1 MSGLGTIINVSAIAL
16 AGILGSLF
24 GKALKASVQ
33 KTLMAATGLCVL
45 FLGVTGAMEQMLT
58 IQQGKLVSGG
68 SMIIIGCFT
77 LGTLIGSWLDIE
89 IRLEQFGGWLKIKT
103 GSQQDGGF
111 VGAFVDATL
120 TVCIGAMA
128 VVGSIE
134 DGLSGD
140 YSLLAAKVVLDFII
154 IFVMTSAMGRGCGFS
169 AIPVGIFQGTITLLA
184 RLLSPVMTDTALSYL
199 SMTGSML
206 IFCVGVNLIW
216 GKKFS
221 VANMLP
227 TLIFAVIAAAIWPV

>member
-140 YSLLAAKVVLDFII
+140 YSLLAAKAVLDFII

>member
-1 MSGLGTIINVSAIAL
+1 MGRKAPANADIA
-16 AGILGSLF
+16 
-24 GKALKASVQ
+24 
-33 KTLMAATGLCVL
+33 
-45 FLGVTGAMEQMLT
+45 
-58 IQQGKLVSGG
+58 QGKLVSGG
-68 SMIIIGCFT
+68 SIIVIGCFT

-89 IRLEQFGGWLKIKT
+89 SRLEQFGGWLKIKT

-111 VGAFVDATL
+111 VWAFVDATL

-134 DGLSGD
+134 DGLNGN
-140 YSLLAAKVVLDFII
+140 YSLLAAKAVLDFII
-154 IFVMTSAMGRGCGFS
+154 IFVMTSSMGRGCAFS

-199 SMTGSML
+199 SMTGSMM
-206 IFCVGVNLIW
+206 IFCLGVNLIW
-216 GKKFS
+216 DKKFS

-227 TLIFAVIAAAIWPV
+227 TLIFAVIAAAIWPA

>member
-45 FLGVTGAMEQMLT
+45 FLGVTGAMEQMLA

-140 YSLLAAKVVLDFII
+140 YSLLAAKAVLDFII

>member
-1 MSGLGTIINVSAIAL
+1 MGRKAPANADIA
-16 AGILGSLF
+16 
-24 GKALKASVQ
+24 
-33 KTLMAATGLCVL
+33 
-45 FLGVTGAMEQMLT
+45 
-58 IQQGKLVSGG
+58 QGKLVSGG
-68 SMIIIGCFT
+68 SIIVIGCFT

-89 IRLEQFGGWLKIKT
+89 SRLEQFGGWLKIKT

-134 DGLSGD
+134 DGLNGN
-140 YSLLAAKVVLDFII
+140 YSLLAAKAVLDFII
-154 IFVMTSAMGRGCGFS
+154 IFVMTSSMGRGCAFS

-199 SMTGSML
+199 SMTGSMM
-206 IFCVGVNLIW
+206 IFCLGVNLIW
-216 GKKFS
+216 DKKFS

-227 TLIFAVIAAAIWPV
+227 TLIFAVIAAAIWPA

>member
-1 MSGLGTIINVSAIAL
+1 
-16 AGILGSLF
+16 
-24 GKALKASVQ
+24 
-33 KTLMAATGLCVL
+33 
-45 FLGVTGAMEQMLT
+45 MLT
-58 IQQGKLVSGG
+58 IAQGKLVSGG
-68 SMIIIGCFT
+68 SMIVIGCFT

-89 IRLEQFGGWLKIKT
+89 SRLEQFGGWLKIKT

-111 VGAFVDATL
+111 VRAFVDATL

-134 DGLSGD
+134 DGLNGN
-140 YSLLAAKVVLDFII
+140 YSLLAAKAVLDFII
-154 IFVMTSAMGRGCGFS
+154 IFVMTSSMGRGCAFS

-199 SMTGSML
+199 SMTGSMM
-206 IFCVGVNLIW
+206 IFCLGVNLIW
-216 GKKFS
+216 DKKFS

-227 TLIFAVIAAAIWPV
+227 TLIFAVIAAAIWPA

>member
-45 FLGVTGAMEQMLT
+45 FLGIAGTMEQMLT

-89 IRLEQFGGWLKIKT
+89 TRLERFGGWLKIKT

-128 VVGSIE
+128 VVGAIE

-140 YSLLAAKVVLDFII
+140 YSLLAAKAVLDFII

-169 AIPVGIFQGTITLLA
+169 AIPVGIFQGVITLLA